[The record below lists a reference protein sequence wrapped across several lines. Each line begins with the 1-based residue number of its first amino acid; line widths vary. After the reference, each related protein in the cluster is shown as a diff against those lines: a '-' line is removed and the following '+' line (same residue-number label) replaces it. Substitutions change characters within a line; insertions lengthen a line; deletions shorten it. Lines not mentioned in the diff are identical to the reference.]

1 VRSDTGKRVACH
13 PTRKKAEAHLRAL
26 YANEP
31 AAAKKAIESMDVV
44 EKSVQAAVSTV
55 ESDNPNGEFEVVL
68 STEAKDRDGEN
79 LWIDEWKQPLPE
91 RIHIDGDH
99 GRSIEKTVG
108 SAVPRIEG
116 NRLIGKGEFA
126 GTPYA
131 QMVRQLVNEGH
142 IRNLSVNYGEKKNQK
157 DGKPLRELYNAAF
170 VAIPANPE
178 AVVLSSKAKKDD
190 DGKKPYGDV
199 TYADPGYQE
208 DGKKRYP
215 LDSED
220 HVRSAWS
227 YINQRSNASQY
238 SAEQLS
244 NIKSRIR
251 SAAKKFGI
259 EISGDDEKSADDVLL
274 KQIGASGN
282 NPSVKHDD
290 MVQAIHDAACHLGA
304 QCANEI
310 EADSGEADGANKS
323 LSVSELVS
331 MAHTQAEI
339 RERFDLTDK
348 SSTSKEAGSPQEST
362 EEPTAPTADQ
372 AAGTADQSAD
382 DAVKA
387 KTAAR
392 ARALAYLIKQASQ
405 QIGES

>member
-1 VRSDTGKRVACH
+1 
-13 PTRKKAEAHLRAL
+13 
-26 YANEP
+26 
-31 AAAKKAIESMDVV
+31 MDVV

-79 LWIDEWKQPLPE
+79 LWVDEWKQPLPE

-142 IRNLSVNYGEKKNQK
+142 IGHLSVTYGESKNQK
-157 DGKPLRELYNAAF
+157 DGKPQRELFNAAF

-215 LDSED
+215 LDTED

-259 EISGDDEKSADDVLL
+259 EISGDDEKSAADVLL

-323 LSVSELVS
+323 VKFIFPTFESKE
-331 MAHTQAEI
+331 
-339 RERFDLTDK
+339 FTDWDEAIKWLNPIPDKSGLIIQTK

-362 EEPTAPTADQ
+362 EEPTAPTAEQ

-382 DAVKA
+382 DAAVKA